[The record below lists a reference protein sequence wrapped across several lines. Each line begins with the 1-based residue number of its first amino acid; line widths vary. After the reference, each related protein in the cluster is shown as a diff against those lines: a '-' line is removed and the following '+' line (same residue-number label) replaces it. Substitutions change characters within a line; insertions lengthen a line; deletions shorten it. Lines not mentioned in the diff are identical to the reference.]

1 MGIRTDTP
9 ELSTWS
15 QTSASGRAVKSLEGA
30 SGVIGYGR
38 AEYPSKGFLNPRH
51 PDFKAPAPNPF
62 SSSGIEI
69 IDVED
74 SPVSMPPPP
83 PAKRRGTKSTQSMQ
97 VPNMPDFKLGYAE
110 KERQV
115 ANQPRPDL
123 LAPSRWSIFQLSLR
137 ISTGMNLRPRRAI
150 GLLRPIGGRWT
161 KATAIYIS
169 SQVLDSILKEIRLR
183 NRRDNLKKWRH
194 PDGFRDWTLG
204 YTNPAKSTPRD
215 IVTLTSGFSRKRLML
230 GRTIKG

>member
-115 ANQPRPDL
+115 R
-123 LAPSRWSIFQLSLR
+123 SEE
-137 ISTGMNLRPRRAI
+137 RRV
-150 GLLRPIGGRWT
+150 G
-161 KATAIYIS
+161 
-169 SQVLDSILKEIRLR
+169 KECV
-183 NRRDNLKKWRH
+183 
-194 PDGFRDWTLG
+194 P
-204 YTNPAKSTPRD
+204 
-215 IVTLTSGFSRKRLML
+215 
-230 GRTIKG
+230 